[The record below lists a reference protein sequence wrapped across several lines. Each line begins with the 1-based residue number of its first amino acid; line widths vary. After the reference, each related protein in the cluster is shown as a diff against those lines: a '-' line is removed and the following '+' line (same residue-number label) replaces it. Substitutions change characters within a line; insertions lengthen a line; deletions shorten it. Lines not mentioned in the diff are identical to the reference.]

1 MTDKIDKTDWNLSL
15 LDELELSDV
24 QHFQDS
30 IVWRAIE
37 EYIDFSIEQSHAVLE
52 SSVDIDLIRNAQGRI
67 AELRT
72 LRSLPE
78 TVKQQIEM
86 NKEKEE

>member
-1 MTDKIDKTDWNLSL
+1 MADKIDWNLSL

-37 EYIDFSIEQSHAVLE
+37 EYIDFSIEQSQAVLE

-78 TVKQQIEM
+78 TVVEQIKM
-86 NKEKEE
+86 NKEKEKEE

>member
-1 MTDKIDKTDWNLSL
+1 MADKIDWNLSL

-24 QHFQDS
+24 QYFQDS

-37 EYIDFSIEQSHAVLE
+37 EYIDFSIEQSQAVLE

-78 TVKQQIEM
+78 TVVEQIKM
-86 NKEKEE
+86 NKEKEKEE

>member
-1 MTDKIDKTDWNLSL
+1 MVDKIDKTDWNLSL
-15 LDELELSDV
+15 LEELELSDV

-37 EYIDFSIEQSHAVLE
+37 EYIDFSIEQSQAVLE

-78 TVKQQIEM
+78 TVVEQIKM

>member
-1 MTDKIDKTDWNLSL
+1 MADKIDWNLSL

-37 EYIDFSIEQSHAVLE
+37 EYIDFSIEQSQAVLE

-72 LRSLPE
+72 LKSLPE
-78 TVKQQIEM
+78 TVVEQIKM

>member
-1 MTDKIDKTDWNLSL
+1 MADKIDWNLSL

-37 EYIDFSIEQSHAVLE
+37 EYIDFSIEQSQAVLE

-78 TVKQQIEM
+78 TVVEQIKM

>member
-1 MTDKIDKTDWNLSL
+1 MVDKIDWNLSL

-37 EYIDFSIEQSHAVLE
+37 EYIDFSIEQSQAVLE

-78 TVKQQIEM
+78 TVVEQIKM
-86 NKEKEE
+86 NKEKEA

>member
-1 MTDKIDKTDWNLSL
+1 MADKIDWNLSL

-37 EYIDFSIEQSHAVLE
+37 EYIDFSIEKSQAVLD

-78 TVKQQIEM
+78 TVVEQIKM

>member
-1 MTDKIDKTDWNLSL
+1 MVDKIDWNLSL

-37 EYIDFSIEQSHAVLE
+37 EYIDFSIEQSQAVLE

-78 TVKQQIEM
+78 TVVEQIKM

>member
-1 MTDKIDKTDWNLSL
+1 MVDKIDWNLSL

-37 EYIDFSIEQSHAVLE
+37 EYIDFSIEQSQAVLE

-78 TVKQQIEM
+78 TVVEQIKM
-86 NKEKEE
+86 NKEKEKEE

>member
-1 MTDKIDKTDWNLSL
+1 MADKIDWNLSL

-24 QHFQDS
+24 QYFQDS

-37 EYIDFSIEQSHAVLE
+37 EYIDFSIEQSQAVLE

-78 TVKQQIEM
+78 TVVEQIKM